1 MSASLPTLPG
11 LSTGVDFTA
20 LSQGDAPLNQQLAPV
35 LSKFGPLLQ
44 QAVGALG
51 EAPVAAPES
60 LEPLPPSLQGL
71 PQEGKL
77 LPLLQQVLD
86 VAAAEGTDAQ
96 TVLHDISA
104 KLKVL
109 LTDKDL
115 EPEQA
120 VATAIQQFID
130 ENPQIAASV
139 DPRLLRGLSGDIT
152 RAPTGDTSARPQAGE
167 SQQPLTA
174 TSPATDTGLSE
185 SAAHSTQRTLTGQS
199 RPGGEFMPVVP
210 VQQKTS
216 LDEAAAM
223 FSRLMS
229 EARSAGTPELLS
241 RADNLLTT
249 LGSLTPTPPAAVAA
263 QPSPALHNI
272 TLNVPL
278 NQAGWDKAL
287 GERVQWMIGQGIQRA
302 NIKLN
307 PAHLGP
313 MEIRIQVQNDQASVQ
328 FTSVHGVVR
337 DAVEAALPRLRD
349 MFDNAGV
356 DLTDVDVSGQPFAE
370 QQQAA
375 TDGQGGS
382 GDAGRNAL
390 FGSQEEADTLLET
403 PVYPLPE
410 RGRLDLFA

>member
-1 MSASLPTLPG
+1 MSASSPTLPG
-11 LSTGVDFTA
+11 LSAGVDFSA
-20 LSQGDAPLNQQLAPV
+20 LSQGDAPLNQQLA
-35 LSKFGPLLQ
+35 SSSSEFGPLLQ

-51 EAPVAAPES
+51 DASVITPEGLEALPQ
-60 LEPLPPSLQGL
+60 PLQAL

-86 VAAAEGTDAQ
+86 VAAAEGTDAR
-96 TVLHDISA
+96 TVLQEISA
-104 KLKVL
+104 KLKTL

-120 VATAIQQFID
+120 IAAAIQQFID

-152 RAPTGDTSARPQAGE
+152 RVPTGDTSARPQAGE

-185 SAAHSTQRTLTGQS
+185 SAAHSTQRTLAGQS
-199 RPGGEFMPVVP
+199 KPASDFLPVVP
-210 VQQKTS
+210 VQQKAS

-229 EARSAGTPELLS
+229 EARSASTPELLS

-249 LGSLTPTPPAAVAA
+249 LGSMTPTPPATVAA
-263 QPSPALHNI
+263 QPSPALHN
-272 TLNVPL
+272 TSLNVPF

-356 DLTDVDVSGQPFAE
+356 ELTDVDVSGQPFAE

-382 GDAGRNAL
+382 GNAGRNAL
-390 FGSQEEADTLLET
+390 FGSQEEADTILET

>member
-96 TVLHDISA
+96 TVLHDVSA

-152 RAPTGDTSARPQAGE
+152 R
-167 SQQPLTA
+167 
-174 TSPATDTGLSE
+174 
-185 SAAHSTQRTLTGQS
+185 
-199 RPGGEFMPVVP
+199 
-210 VQQKTS
+210 
-216 LDEAAAM
+216 
-223 FSRLMS
+223 
-229 EARSAGTPELLS
+229 
-241 RADNLLTT
+241 
-249 LGSLTPTPPAAVAA
+249 
-263 QPSPALHNI
+263 
-272 TLNVPL
+272 
-278 NQAGWDKAL
+278 
-287 GERVQWMIGQGIQRA
+287 
-302 NIKLN
+302 
-307 PAHLGP
+307 
-313 MEIRIQVQNDQASVQ
+313 
-328 FTSVHGVVR
+328 
-337 DAVEAALPRLRD
+337 
-349 MFDNAGV
+349 
-356 DLTDVDVSGQPFAE
+356 
-370 QQQAA
+370 
-375 TDGQGGS
+375 
-382 GDAGRNAL
+382 
-390 FGSQEEADTLLET
+390 
-403 PVYPLPE
+403 
-410 RGRLDLFA
+410 